1 MAYPL
6 PMYYQTVLLN
16 NSCSLCQN
24 VITYLEKKCYYL
36 PGEKMLLL
44 TWKKML
50 LLTWKKMLLL
60 TWKKKTRNFNNKNII
75 GTATYN

>member
-36 PGEKMLLL
+36 PG
-44 TWKKML
+44 KKML
-50 LLTWKKMLLL
+50 LLTWKKNVITYLE
-60 TWKKKTRNFNNKNII
+60 KKDSKF
-75 GTATYN
+75 

>member
-36 PGEKMLLL
+36 PG
-44 TWKKML
+44 KKCCYL
-50 LLTWKKMLLL
+50 PGKKMLLL